1 MTFGVSTSF
10 YPLAGKQF
18 ENIDFFMML
27 LIFYIDGKER
37 RNTAM
42 AMENLPP
49 ERPFREAGTTAQHRT
64 MGFVSAGSLAEGIL
78 GVAAIALSII
88 GLAGVFSSWM
98 VAITAIVVGVAFLFE
113 GGAMGARFSGLFSSA
128 SGGRVRAFE
137 FGGGMTLEFLAGVTG
152 IVLGILA
159 LLGIYSLTLVSIAA
173 IVFGGAMVIGMGA
186 HSRLND
192 MQIERDCET
201 MESRQAARVALTSFS
216 SVQALI
222 GLGGIT
228 LGILAVIG
236 MVPLTLTLIAFL
248 GMGFSGLMS
257 GSAMSGRLLSAFNCE

>member
-1 MTFGVSTSF
+1 
-10 YPLAGKQF
+10 
-18 ENIDFFMML
+18 
-27 LIFYIDGKER
+27 
-37 RNTAM
+37 M

-49 ERPFREAGTTAQHRT
+49 EKSSFREEGTTAQHRT
-64 MGFVSAGSLAEGIL
+64 MGLVSAGSLAEGIL

-98 VAITAIVVGVAFLFE
+98 VAIAAIVVGFAFLFE
-113 GGAMGARFSGLFSSA
+113 GGAMGARFSGLFSSP
-128 SGGRVRAFE
+128 SGGRLRAFDL
-137 FGGGMTLEFLAGVTG
+137 GGGMTLEFLAGVAG

-159 LLGIYSLTLVSIAA
+159 LLGIYPMTLVSIAT

-186 HSRLND
+186 HARLHD
-192 MQIERDCET
+192 MQIDRACNT
-201 MESRQAARVALTSFS
+201 VESRQAARVALTSFS

-236 MVPLTLTLIAFL
+236 LVPLTLTLVAFL

-257 GSAMSGRLLSAFNCE
+257 GSAVSGRLLSAFNCE

>member
-1 MTFGVSTSF
+1 
-10 YPLAGKQF
+10 
-18 ENIDFFMML
+18 
-27 LIFYIDGKER
+27 
-37 RNTAM
+37 M

-49 ERPFREAGTTAQHRT
+49 ERPSFREEGTSAQHRT
-64 MGFVSAGSLAEGIL
+64 MGLVSAGSLAEGIL
-78 GVAAIALSII
+78 GVAAIALSSI
-88 GLAGVFSSWM
+88 GLAGIFSSWM

-113 GGAMGARFSGLFSSA
+113 GGAMGARFSGLVSSA
-128 SGGRVRAFE
+128 TGGGRVRAYE
-137 FGGGMTLEFLAGVTG
+137 LGGGMTLEFLAGVAG

-159 LLGIYSLTLVSIAA
+159 LLGIFSLTLVSIAA

-186 HSRLND
+186 HARLND
-192 MQIERDCET
+192 MQIERACET
-201 MESRQAARVALTSFS
+201 MESRQAARLALTSFS

-236 MVPLTLTLIAFL
+236 LVPLTLTLIAFL

>member
-1 MTFGVSTSF
+1 
-10 YPLAGKQF
+10 
-18 ENIDFFMML
+18 
-27 LIFYIDGKER
+27 
-37 RNTAM
+37 M
-42 AMENLPP
+42 ALENLPP
-49 ERPFREAGTTAQHRT
+49 EKPSFREEGTTAQHRT
-64 MGFVSAGSLAEGIL
+64 MGLVSAGSLAEGIL

-98 VAITAIVVGVAFLFE
+98 VTIATIVVGGAFLFE
-113 GGAMGARFSGLFSSA
+113 GGAMGARFSGLFSS

-137 FGGGMTLEFLAGVTG
+137 LGGGMTLEFLAGVAG
-152 IVLGILA
+152 VVLGILA
-159 LLGIYSLTLVSIAA
+159 LLGIYPMTLVSIAA

-186 HSRLND
+186 HARLND
-192 MQIERDCET
+192 MQVDRACDT
-201 MESRQAARVALTSFS
+201 VESRQAARVALTSFS

-236 MVPLTLTLIAFL
+236 LVPLTLTLVAFL

-257 GSAMSGRLLSAFNCE
+257 GSAVSGRLLSAFNCD